1 MQLLISIIEKYGLV
15 KTVRSAEN
23 YKAIF
28 VRRLKQSMQEKVDAL
43 SRGELNTDDVTIKGA
58 RDFLQTLFEAG
69 TKLYLASGSDH
80 DDVVREAELL
90 GYAHLFTGGI
100 CGSVG
105 DPKNDP
111 KKIVIQKI
119 IKELAERGISPESC
133 AVFGD
138 GPVEMREAHENGFFA
153 VGVLSDEKQR
163 FGVNPAKRARLVLAG
178 ADVLIPDFSQIRRIY
193 GRA

>member
-1 MQLLISIIEKYGLV
+1 MQLLIPIIEKYGLV
-15 KTVRSAEN
+15 KTVRSAED

-28 VRRLKQSMQEKVDAL
+28 VRRLKQSIQEKVDAL

-58 RDFLQTLFEAG
+58 RAFLQTLFEAG

-111 KKIVIQKI
+111 KKIIIQKI
-119 IKELAERGISPESC
+119 IKELASHTAGQPLRQCPLVAQGRYARMAIGCKYNPILLPDHDDDRSEERRVGKECRSRWSPY
-133 AVFGD
+133 
-138 GPVEMREAHENGFFA
+138 H
-153 VGVLSDEKQR
+153 
-163 FGVNPAKRARLVLAG
+163 
-178 ADVLIPDFSQIRRIY
+178 
-193 GRA
+193 